1 MSENRFK
8 LMYSEDRGK
17 ADLIKLLLAYANK
30 SYEDFK
36 IKPAEWN
43 YYKSFM
49 PFEQLPVLIIDDKI
63 QIAQAT
69 TIARF
74 LAKKFNLQ
82 GSSDIESTL
91 CDMVVEQ
98 IRECGDFAAQIIQ
111 EVDSNKKRILNQK
124 YLTEILP
131 RTLSEFEK
139 MLNLN
144 GSNYIVGNQ
153 LTWADLVMANSFA
166 WLDEFSIQLL
176 RDYPLVKKH
185 NHYILSMP
193 GVNDWFKSQK
203 PLSVYKKA

>member
-1 MSENRFK
+1 MSETRFK

-17 ADLIKLLLAYANK
+17 ADLIKLILAYLNQ

-36 IKPAEWN
+36 IKPSEWN

-49 PFEQLPVLIIDDKI
+49 PFEQLPVLIIDDKVR
-63 QIAQAT
+63 IAQAT

-74 LAKKFNLQ
+74 LAKKFNLH
-82 GSSDIESTL
+82 GTSDIESAL

-98 IRECGDFAAQIIQ
+98 IRECGDFASQIIQ
-111 EVDSNKKRILNQK
+111 EVDSNKKRLLNQK
-124 YLTEILP
+124 YLSEILP
-131 RTLSEFEK
+131 KTLSEFEK

-144 GSNYIVGNQ
+144 GNNCIVGSQ
-153 LTWADLVMANSFA
+153 LTWADLALANSLT
-166 WLDEFSIQLL
+166 WLDEFSFQLL

-185 NHYILSMP
+185 NQYILSMP
-193 GVNDWFKSQK
+193 RVNEWFRSQK